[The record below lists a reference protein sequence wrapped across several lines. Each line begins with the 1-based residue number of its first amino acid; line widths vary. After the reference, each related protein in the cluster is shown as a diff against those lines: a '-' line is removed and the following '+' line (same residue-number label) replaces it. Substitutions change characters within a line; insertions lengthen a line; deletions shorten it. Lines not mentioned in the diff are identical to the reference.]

1 MVLGVAGSNPVF
13 HPSQVSDKR
22 EVTESKPIE
31 AVGKAE
37 KFAESLR
44 GSDLDR
50 VIAAWP
56 GLPAELRAAILR
68 MIEVDR

>member
-1 MVLGVAGSNPVF
+1 
-13 HPSQVSDKR
+13 
-22 EVTESKPIE
+22 
-31 AVGKAE
+31 
-37 KFAESLR
+37 
-44 GSDLDR
+44 